1 MKRTTPINP
10 PKGPWASVGKRA
22 FDIVFSAFV
31 LVVFSWLLVIVALSV
46 RAFLGSPVIF
56 RQQRLGQH
64 GRVFWLYKFRSMT
77 DGRAADGELLPDA
90 ERLTPFGSFL
100 RKTSI
105 DELPQLFNI
114 LKGDISLIGPRATL
128 PEYLEDIN
136 KNYPARFLVP
146 QGLTS
151 LPAIRGRNALGW
163 EEKFDLDVEYV
174 ENFGFIQD
182 LEIFFKTILVV
193 LGREGINS
201 PNQATARRYTGDD
214 PK

>member
-1 MKRTTPINP
+1 MKRTTSINP
-10 PKGPWASVGKRA
+10 PKGPWASIGKRA

-31 LVVFSWLLVIVALSV
+31 LVAFSWLLVIVALSV

-90 ERLTPFGSFL
+90 ERLTPFGRFL

-128 PEYLEDIN
+128 PDYHEDIRRN
-136 KNYPARFLVP
+136 FPARFLVP

-151 LPAIRGRNALGW
+151 LPAIRGRNALSW
-163 EEKFDLDVEYV
+163 EEKFALDIEYV
-174 ENFGFIQD
+174 ENFGFKQD
-182 LEIFFKTILVV
+182 LEIFLKTILVV
-193 LGREGINS
+193 LGRKGINM
-201 PNQATARRYTGDD
+201 PGEATTSKYAPRED
-214 PK
+214 K